1 MPSHPAQ
8 SMAASIVD
16 KRSEGRGTNCGRE
29 ELRARYKLDI
39 SLRRKETEN
48 MQAAAQNWT
57 GGRDGGGRALRF
69 VVCSFRIAGFAGPTN
84 EMGKRL
90 SEGGRG
96 DGYDHDVD
104 DYDGGGLR
112 ARHARTHGLAVI
124 TATLN
129 VCRSRKGQ
137 KDVYC
142 AARSTGRI

>member
-1 MPSHPAQ
+1 M
-8 SMAASIVD
+8 
-16 KRSEGRGTNCGRE
+16 
-29 ELRARYKLDI
+29 I
-39 SLRRKETEN
+39 SVPFRL
-48 MQAAAQNWT
+48 
-57 GGRDGGGRALRF
+57 
-69 VVCSFRIAGFAGPTN
+69 SFAHYPTN

-142 AARSTGRI
+142 AACSTGRI